1 MQGRYTEKPFLVSG
15 GGKKKSKNLL
25 LYKQLRI
32 RKKSGAGPS
41 PPNTFN
47 CDIPGLPTAEG
58 NSSSRLRGE
67 DKKKR
72 KVFSPERKP
81 ARPGAASNTYGTRRS
96 PPRET
101 PQEHR
106 RRPGAQRSLLCERRG
121 GRTQF
126 TATLKSPSLFGV
138 GRRRR
143 ARCPSALAAQSPPP
157 RGPAGL
163 PFGRGGAARSQN
175 APAVRGKPKWRR
187 AVAKR
192 AVFKA
197 GVGTLAL
204 TPVARPQDRGLC
216 VLPVRGARRGGCPA
230 SARTRRGSAH
240 GDVLGCFFLYEAVGT
255 TEVTE

>member
-1 MQGRYTEKPFLVSG
+1 MG
-15 GGKKKSKNLL
+15 GWGGEEPKNL
-25 LYKQLRI
+25 LYKQLPI
-32 RKKSGAGPS
+32 RKESGAGPS

-47 CDIPGLPTAEG
+47 CDIPGLPPAEG
-58 NSSSRLRGE
+58 NSSSRLQGE
-67 DKKKR
+67 DKKNVK
-72 KVFSPERKP
+72 FSPRKGSWHGKVQ
-81 ARPGAASNTYGTRRS
+81 RAAHTGHDAFLHGRRRRS
-96 PPRET
+96 TAGGRE
-101 PQEHR
+101 
-106 RRPGAQRSLLCERRG
+106 RSAHYCANAGG
-121 GRTQF
+121 GRTQA

-192 AVFKA
+192 VVFKA

-216 VLPVRGARRGGCPA
+216 VLSVRGARRGGCPA